1 MDWLELLYKILE
13 VCLIPLLGVAT
24 TFLIKWLNTK
34 KEEILI
40 KIDNE
45 IADKYVAM
53 LFETVSTCVSATT
66 QTYVDALK
74 KEGKFDAEAQKIA
87 FEKTYE
93 AVLSTLTDEAKEYLA
108 ALYGD
113 LQSFLIARIE
123 AEVKAQ
129 K

>member
-1 MDWLELLYKILE
+1 MDWLELLYKVLE

-24 TFLIKWLNTK
+24 TYLIKWLNAK
-34 KEEILI
+34 KDEVLI
-40 KIDNE
+40 KIDNDM
-45 IADKYVAM
+45 ADKYIAM
-53 LFETVSTCVSATT
+53 LFETISTCVSATT

-87 FEKTYE
+87 FDKTYK
-93 AVLSTLTDEAKEYLA
+93 AVLSTLTEEAKEYLTA
-108 ALYGD
+108 MYGD
-113 LQSFLIARIE
+113 LQSFLTAHIE

>member
-53 LFETVSTCVSATT
+53 LFETISTCVSATT

>member
-53 LFETVSTCVSATT
+53 LFETISTCVSATT

-113 LQSFLIARIE
+113 LQSFLTARIE

>member
-34 KEEILI
+34 KEEVLM

-45 IADKYVAM
+45 MADKYVAM
-53 LFETVSTCVSATT
+53 LFETIATCVSATT

-87 FEKTYE
+87 FEKTYA

-113 LQSFLIARIE
+113 LQSFLTARIE

>member
-13 VCLIPLLGVAT
+13 VCLIPLLGIAT

-34 KEEILI
+34 KEEVLM

-45 IADKYVAM
+45 MADKYVAM
-53 LFETVSTCVSATT
+53 VFETIATCVSATT

-87 FEKTYE
+87 FEKTYK

-113 LQSFLIARIE
+113 LQSFLTARIE